1 MLNTLS
7 EITHLTPDLLWIVI
21 ASSLFAGMIRG
32 FTGFALSA
40 ALMAILANFIPPIE
54 MVAICLLLE
63 IIASLVMMRDGA
75 KNADMRVVWAMVIG
89 SAIGT
94 PIGYFVLTNIDQ
106 ETSRIV
112 ALCVI
117 TSLALLLF
125 MKIKASILEGK
136 AGPYIAGTGAGMA
149 NIASVGGM
157 VVALYILARDRTA
170 SEMRG
175 TLVMYLMI
183 SILGNIIFQLIY
195 GLMTVEAFK
204 RAGLMAP
211 FVISGIMF
219 GSYFFQPSLQKYYK
233 PVCLL
238 VLIGICIA
246 GLIRQLVL

>member
-1 MLNTLS
+1 MAVLS
-7 EITHLTPDLLWIVI
+7 
-21 ASSLFAGMIRG
+21 
-32 FTGFALSA
+32 
-40 ALMAILANFIPPIE
+40 NFIAPIE
-54 MVAICLLLE
+54 MVAICLILE
-63 IIASLVMMRDGA
+63 IIASLVMMRDGV

-117 TSLALLLF
+117 SSLAMLLF

-136 AGPYIAGTGAGMA
+136 AGPYVAGTGAGMA

-157 VVALYILARDRTA
+157 VVALYILARDRAA

-204 RAGLMAP
+204 RSALMTP
-211 FVISGIMF
+211 FVIFGIMF

-246 GLIRQLVL
+246 GLVRQLVF

>member
-1 MLNTLS
+1 MLNTIS
-7 EITHLTPDLLWIVI
+7 EFTNLTPDLLWIVL
-21 ASSLFAGMIRG
+21 ATSLFAGIIRG

-40 ALMAILANFIPPIE
+40 ALMAILANFIAPIE

-89 SAIGT
+89 SVIGT

-125 MKIKASILEGK
+125 MKIKASILNGK

-157 VVALYILARDRTA
+157 VAALYILARDRAA

-183 SILGNIIFQLIY
+183 SILGNIIFQLLY
-195 GLMTVEAFK
+195 GLLTVEAFK
-204 RAGLMAP
+204 RAVLMTP
-211 FVISGIMF
+211 FVICGIVF

-238 VLIGICIA
+238 VLIAICLA
-246 GLIRQLVL
+246 GLSRQLLS

>member
-1 MLNTLS
+1 MLNTIS
-7 EITHLTPDLLWIVI
+7 EFTNLTPDLLWIVL
-21 ASSLFAGMIRG
+21 ATSLFAGIIRG

-40 ALMAILANFIPPIE
+40 ALMAILANFIAPIE

-89 SAIGT
+89 SVIGT

-125 MKIKASILEGK
+125 MKIKASILDGK

-157 VVALYILARDRTA
+157 VAALYILARDRAA

-183 SILGNIIFQLIY
+183 SILGNIIFQLLY
-195 GLMTVEAFK
+195 GLLTVDAFK
-204 RAGLMAP
+204 RAVLMTP
-211 FVISGIMF
+211 FVICGIVF

-238 VLIGICIA
+238 VLIAICLA
-246 GLIRQLVL
+246 GLSRQLLS

>member
-1 MLNTLS
+1 MLNTIS
-7 EITHLTPDLLWIVI
+7 EFTNLAPDLLWVVI
-21 ASSLFAGMIRG
+21 ATSIFAGIIRG

-40 ALMAILANFIPPIE
+40 ALMAILANFIAPID

-75 KNADMRVVWAMVIG
+75 RNADMRVVWAMVIG
-89 SAIGT
+89 SVIGT

-117 TSLALLLF
+117 TSLAVLLF

-136 AGPYIAGTGAGMA
+136 SGPYIAGTGAGMA

-157 VVALYILARDRTA
+157 VVALYILARDRA
-170 SEMRG
+170 AREMRG

-183 SILGNIIFQLIY
+183 SILGNIIFQLLY
-195 GLMTVEAFK
+195 GLMTIEAFK

-211 FVISGIMF
+211 FVISGIIF

-238 VLIGICIA
+238 VLIAICLA
-246 GLIRQLVL
+246 GLIRQLVM

>member
-7 EITHLTPDLLWIVI
+7 EITNLTPDLIWLVI
-21 ASSLFAGMIRG
+21 ATSLFAGMIRG

-40 ALMAILANFIPPIE
+40 ALMAVLSNFIAPIE
-54 MVAICLLLE
+54 MVAICLILE

-75 KNADMRVVWAMVIG
+75 KNADMRVVWAMVVG
-89 SAIGT
+89 SVIGT
-94 PIGYFVLTNIDQ
+94 PIGYFILTSIDR

-117 TSLALLLF
+117 SALALLLF
-125 MKIKASILEGK
+125 MRIKARFLEGR
-136 AGPYIAGTGAGMA
+136 AGPYLAGTGAGMA
-149 NIASVGGM
+149 NMASVGGM
-157 VVALYILARDRTA
+157 VIALYILARDRAA

-183 SILGNIIFQLIY
+183 SILGNIVFQLLY
-195 GLMTVEAFK
+195 GLMTFEALK
-204 RAGLMAP
+204 RSALMAP
-211 FVISGIMF
+211 FVIIGIML

-246 GLIRQLVL
+246 GLVRQLVF

>member
-1 MLNTLS
+1 MFDTLS
-7 EITHLTPDLLWIVI
+7 EFTNLTPDLIWIVV
-21 ASSLFAGMIRG
+21 ATSLFAGIIRG

-40 ALMAILANFIPPIE
+40 ALMAVLSNFIAPIE
-54 MVAICLLLE
+54 MVAICLILE
-63 IIASLVMMRDGA
+63 IIASLVMMRDGV

-117 TSLALLLF
+117 SSLAMLLF

-136 AGPYIAGTGAGMA
+136 AGPYVAGTGAGMA

-157 VVALYILARDRTA
+157 VVALYILARDRAA

-204 RAGLMAP
+204 RSALMTP
-211 FVISGIMF
+211 FVIFGIMF

-246 GLIRQLVL
+246 GLVRQLVF